1 MIARVNESKGVQPL
15 LQPDLSQINLR
26 VHELSNEIVP
36 SHQNK
41 IIERYNVKITACI
54 GDAWALP
61 TPFTCSPVTNPREL
75 RVSYDDVMLLL
86 TPLNC
91 YNCHVKQ
98 RN

>member
-15 LQPDLSQINLR
+15 LQTDLSQINLR

-54 GDAWALP
+54 GDAWDPPYTLYLLAGYESAR
-61 TPFTCSPVTNPREL
+61 TTSEL
-75 RVSYDDVMLLL
+75 R
-86 TPLNC
+86 
-91 YNCHVKQ
+91 
-98 RN
+98 